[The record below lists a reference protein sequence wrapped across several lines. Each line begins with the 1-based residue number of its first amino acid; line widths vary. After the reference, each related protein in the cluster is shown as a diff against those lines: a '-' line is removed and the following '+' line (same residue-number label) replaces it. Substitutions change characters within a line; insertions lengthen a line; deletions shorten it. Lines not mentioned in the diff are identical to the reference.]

1 MKNVKKRKQNTS
13 RPHTGN
19 RRQSNQTSKRSAEI
33 PHFRRYNNEEG
44 PSGRK
49 SRHPKLII
57 SEKQNDYEFLGLTE
71 SKKRGHH
78 NNFPLLENP
87 KKGEKEMPAYLRE
100 EVRQAPKN
108 RFGEPLKN
116 YSLSEVDKP
125 RVSAF
130 IEKLLGMK
138 NKKEKR

>member
-1 MKNVKKRKQNTS
+1 MKNAKARKQNTS
-13 RPHTGN
+13 RPHKGN
-19 RRQSNQTSKRSAEI
+19 RRHGNQTSKRSAEI
-33 PHFRRYNNEEG
+33 PHFRRYKEEEG
-44 PSGRK
+44 PSERK

-78 NNFPLLENP
+78 NNFPLIENP
-87 KKGEKEMPAYLRE
+87 KKGEKEKPAYLRE

-130 IEKLLGMK
+130 IEKLLGKK
-138 NKKEKR
+138 NKKQKR